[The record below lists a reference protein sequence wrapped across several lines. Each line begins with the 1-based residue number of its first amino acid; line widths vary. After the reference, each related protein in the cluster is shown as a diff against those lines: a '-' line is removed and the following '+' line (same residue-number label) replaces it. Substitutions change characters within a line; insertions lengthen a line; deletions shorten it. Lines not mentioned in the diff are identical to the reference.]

1 MKLAIAS
8 TTILFAMMTA
18 QAAVLSATS
27 TADVNLVK
35 RAPNGG
41 DDDEQSDMVGQS
53 SLAPTSQDPLTE
65 EEKDQVK
72 NLYGSLCRELG
83 ELTREADPIP
93 KEISKLKALITKL
106 KEWDW
111 ETSPA
116 CTIANTEIAKLE
128 EKLVKLQVQL
138 GAISEEYKTKLHEQ
152 NGIKEARRLH
162 DYNYLRLYLE
172 DHLVE
177 AG

>member
-93 KEISKLKALITKL
+93 KEISKLKALITN
-106 KEWDW
+106 
-111 ETSPA
+111 SR
-116 CTIANTEIAKLE
+116 
-128 EKLVKLQVQL
+128 
-138 GAISEEYKTKLHEQ
+138 
-152 NGIKEARRLH
+152 NGIGKPHLH
-162 DYNYLRLYLE
+162 APLLILRLLNSRKSS
-172 DHLVE
+172 LSFKSN
-177 AG
+177 